1 MLTKAIKSQLVGFE
15 EVKMKNVPSIQIGDF
30 MKYFVNN
37 ELKYGGT
44 VKLNKYDKYIVL
56 ANYAKRVT
64 WCVQLTEPGLRI
76 FIKRKAVI
84 DKERA
89 QKKTIKEKL
98 YREYIQNNR

>member
-1 MLTKAIKSQLVGFE
+1 MKQNHVKVYIIDILYINHIIIMLTKAIKSQLVGFE

-56 ANYAKRVT
+56 ANYAKRV
-64 WCVQLTEPGLRI
+64 
-76 FIKRKAVI
+76 
-84 DKERA
+84 
-89 QKKTIKEKL
+89 
-98 YREYIQNNR
+98 